1 MNQTLDRILVIDD
14 DTELCSLLAAYLKQ
28 EGFEIEEAN
37 DGKIGI
43 EMALS
48 RHYSLLVLDV
58 MLPGRLNGFNVLQQV
73 RAKTAIPILMLS
85 ARGDDVDRIV
95 GLEMGADDY
104 MPKPFNPRELLA
116 RIRSILRRSSIEN
129 QDVIGITNATRY
141 KVGDVELNCGAR
153 VAYCA
158 NAPVKLTAM
167 EFHVLKLL
175 IQNAGQLV
183 KREKLT
189 REVLDRTLS
198 PYDRSIDVHVCNL
211 RKKLGSRHC
220 DTERIKAI
228 RGLGYIYTIPL
239 SSENNQNNIQE
250 SIAS

>member
-1 MNQTLDRILVIDD
+1 MDQPSDRILVIDD
-14 DTELCSLLAAYLKQ
+14 DTELCSLLATYLKR

-58 MLPGRLNGFNVLQQV
+58 MLPGRLNGFNLLQQI
-73 RAKTAIPILMLS
+73 RTKTAVPILMLS

-116 RIRSILRRSSIEN
+116 RIRSILRRSRTER
-129 QDVIGITNATRY
+129 QELVEFANAIRY
-141 KVGDVELNCGAR
+141 KVGDVEVNCGTR
-153 VAYCA
+153 LVYCA
-158 NAPVKLTAM
+158 NEPIKLTAA

-183 KREKLT
+183 TRDKLT
-189 REVLDRTLS
+189 REALDRTLS
-198 PYDRSIDVHVCNL
+198 PYDRSIDVHVSNL
-211 RKKLGSRHC
+211 RKKLGSRNGE
-220 DTERIKAI
+220 TERIKAI
-228 RGLGYIYTIPL
+228 RGLGYVYTVPL
-239 SSENNQNNIQE
+239 YGKNNQINNYCDM
-250 SIAS
+250 AS